1 VFQYASI
8 LDETPAYLGGRE
20 NPWRLLTL
28 EGLCSQTWFNKCCI
42 CAFTVLY

>member
-1 VFQYASI
+1 MVLCSFESSCYVFQYASV

-28 EGLCSQTWFNKCCI
+28 EGLSW
-42 CAFTVLY
+42 